1 MGGLDQIEE
10 IHKSSHKPHQQQDVN
25 HGRDHLKRCHAI
37 IVLGFLAHL
46 TINHT
51 NATTSTTGKLSMPHN
66 VLPSIMI
73 MVHTHDTRA
82 NRQVITPGCTTH
94 NAINNMDINIIFI
107 MVLYSVSFSTPLLTA
122 PAARCPR

>member
-1 MGGLDQIEE
+1 M
-10 IHKSSHKPHQQQDVN
+10 N

-37 IVLGFLAHL
+37 IVICFLAHL

-51 NATTSTTGKLSMPHN
+51 IATTSTTGKLSIPHS

-82 NRQVITPGCTTH
+82 NTHVSTPGCATH
-94 NAINNMDINIIFI
+94 KAINNADINIIF
-107 MVLYSVSFSTPLLTA
+107 MSLLYSGS
-122 PAARCPR
+122 

>member
-1 MGGLDQIEE
+1 M
-10 IHKSSHKPHQQQDVN
+10 N
-25 HGRDHLKRCHAI
+25 HGRYCLKRCHTG

-51 NATTSTTGKLSMPHN
+51 NATTSTTGKLSMLHS
-66 VLPSIMI
+66 VLPSIMT

-94 NAINNMDINIIFI
+94 NAINNMLINIIFI
-107 MVLYSVSFSTPLLTA
+107 LQLYSVSYATWWVSCCRISCCNMPTTLVLNT
-122 PAARCPR
+122 